1 MNHFPTQSTL
11 QDACTQSLS
20 PQENVSKEE
29 RSWWANFCRQ
39 RLLGRLKRFQRG
51 QLHLID
57 NEETIIGASVPTA
70 RDSVQLRSSVFV
82 QHPDF
87 YSRTL
92 MGGTIGAAESYIRGE
107 WTTDD
112 LTDLIRMFIRNMP
125 EVSKWEKSWARVRG
139 LSHWMKHL
147 SRKNTKAGSRKNIHE
162 HYDLGNDFYSLFL
175 DPTMNYSSGIFP
187 TPESSMHEASLNK
200 MNWIC
205 TKLKLDA
212 ADHVLE
218 IGTGWGGL
226 AIHMART
233 TGCKVTTTTISK
245 EQFNWAVQAVK
256 DAGLED
262 RIEILL
268 SDYRDLKG
276 QFDKIVSIEMIEAV
290 GHQFYDQYFEQCS
303 NLLTDDGLMLIQG
316 IMMSEQNYQHH
327 INNIDFIRRYV
338 FPGGC
343 LPSIGALGHSISRV
357 TDMRMVHLDDI
368 TEHYVTTLVDWR
380 EKFFDQLEEVRTLG
394 FDESF
399 IRLWDFYLCYCEAA
413 FAERRV
419 LNTQLVLAKPGSDVD
434 PAVDY
439 RHLSAT
445 APTSRVRTSKNQER
459 DLDEHCPSEIM
470 S

>member
-1 MNHFPTQSTL
+1 
-11 QDACTQSLS
+11 
-20 PQENVSKEE
+20 
-29 RSWWANFCRQ
+29 
-39 RLLGRLKRFQRG
+39 
-51 QLHLID
+51 
-57 NEETIIGASVPTA
+57 
-70 RDSVQLRSSVFV
+70 
-82 QHPDF
+82 
-87 YSRTL
+87 
-92 MGGTIGAAESYIRGE
+92 
-107 WTTDD
+107 
-112 LTDLIRMFIRNMP
+112 
-125 EVSKWEKSWARVRG
+125 
-139 LSHWMKHL
+139 
-147 SRKNTKAGSRKNIHE
+147 
-162 HYDLGNDFYSLFL
+162 
-175 DPTMNYSSGIFP
+175 
-187 TPESSMHEASLNK
+187 MHEASLNK